1 MSEMDDAIV
10 TEFLVESRENLDQ
23 FERGLIELESNPAA
37 RGTLDTVF
45 RAIHSIKGAT
55 GFLGLSKL
63 GAISHAGETL
73 LGRVRDGR
81 IAMDAE
87 IASALLALVDC
98 IRQMLVNIE
107 RTGAEGDEDG
117 EALIA
122 RLAPLQAPED
132 ATGAPSLEGASGGLN
147 SSLLGSPLLSSCSQG
162 AGNIRVAVTELD
174 TLMNLVGELVTARN
188 ELLQHSVLH
197 QDPALLTSAQRLN
210 LITTQLQDGIMK
222 TRMQPIDT
230 VWSKF
235 PRAVRD
241 ASIQCG
247 KKVHLEMEG
256 RETELDKTLIE
267 AVRDPLMHLLRNAI
281 GHGIERPERRLAS
294 GKPAEGRL
302 VLRAFHAEGQVH
314 IEVSDDGAGIDV
326 AALKAKALERG
337 VIAADQAQ
345 AISEQDTLNLIFLP
359 GFSTAREVTNMSGRG
374 VGMDV
379 VKTNIEQIGGKVSVQ
394 SQLGAGTTIKVRIPL
409 TLTIMPVLQV
419 TARGDRYAIPQA
431 SVLELVRLEGA
442 GIPKAVQQMG
452 EAAVY
457 RLRGSLIPLV
467 SLDAELWPAG
477 QRARLNPGAMSV
489 ANIVVLQAEDR
500 TFGLLVDDINDTQE
514 IVVKPLGA
522 HLRSIS
528 LFAGATIMGDGRVA
542 LILDV
547 PGLAL
552 HSHVVSELR
561 GTGVAT
567 DEPVP
572 LDTTEE
578 TESLLMLVG
587 ADDARM
593 AVPLSDVM
601 RLEAFDRASLESV
614 GGETV
619 VQYFGDILR
628 LVAVGDL
635 LPERRQQR
643 RHPSS
648 PADSSPAVQTVI
660 YEKDGHRIGII
671 VDSIL
676 DAIELPRHLRPATRF
691 GVRASMVI
699 GGRVTEILDLDTI
712 CAPLV
717 AKRAERGAVIAQAVR
732 A

>member
-1 MSEMDDAIV
+1 MSEMDEAIV
-10 TEFLVESRENLDQ
+10 REFLVESRENLDQ
-23 FERGLIELESNPAA
+23 FESGLIELESNPAA

-63 GAISHAGETL
+63 GAIAHAGETL
-73 LGRVRDGR
+73 LGRVREGR
-81 IAMDAE
+81 IVMDAK

-98 IRQMLVNIE
+98 IRQILADIE
-107 RTGAEGDEDG
+107 RTGGEGDEDS

-122 RLAPLQAPED
+122 SLAPLLEREEV
-132 ATGAPSLEGASGGLN
+132 TGAPAPSVPFLQVPEGDAGGG
-147 SSLLGSPLLSSCSQG
+147 GSYSQG
-162 AGNIRVAVTELD
+162 ASSIRVAVTELD

-247 KKVHLEMEG
+247 KKVRLEMEG

-326 AALKAKALERG
+326 AALRAKALERG

-359 GFSTAREVTNMSGRG
+359 GLTTAREVTNMSGRG

-457 RLRGSLIPLV
+457 RLRGNLIPLI

-477 QRARLNPGAMSV
+477 RCARLNPATMPV

-572 LDTTEE
+572 LDTTDE

-635 LPERRQQR
+635 LPERRRQR
-643 RHPSS
+643 RPPSS
-648 PADSSPAVQTVI
+648 PVDSSPAVQTVI
-660 YEKDGHRIGII
+660 YEKDGHRVGLI

-676 DAIELPRHLRPATRF
+676 DAVELPRHLRPATRF
-691 GVRASMVI
+691 GVRASMII

-717 AKRAERGAVIAQAVR
+717 AKRAERGAGIAQAVR

>member
-1 MSEMDDAIV
+1 MSEMDEAIV
-10 TEFLVESRENLDQ
+10 REFLVESRDNLDQ
-23 FERGLIELESNPAA
+23 FERGLVELESNPAA

-87 IASALLALVDC
+87 IATALLALVDC

-107 RTGAEGDEDG
+107 RTGAEGDEAG
-117 EALIA
+117 ETLIA
-122 RLAPLQAPED
+122 RLVPLQEREEATSAPAAPFLDPPEGD
-132 ATGAPSLEGASGGLN
+132 AGGLKQGAS
-147 SSLLGSPLLSSCSQG
+147 
-162 AGNIRVAVTELD
+162 NIRVAVTELD

-210 LITTQLQDGIMK
+210 IITTQLQDGIMK
-222 TRMQPIDT
+222 TRMQPIDH
-230 VWSKF
+230 VWNKF

-241 ASIQCG
+241 AAIQCG
-247 KKVHLEMEG
+247 KKVRLDMEG

-267 AVRDPLMHLLRNAI
+267 AIRDPLMHLLRNAI
-281 GHGIERPERRLAS
+281 GHGIERPERRVAS

-326 AALKAKALERG
+326 AALRAKALERG
-337 VIAADQAQ
+337 VIAADRAQ
-345 AISEQDTLNLIFLP
+345 AISEQDTLDLIFLP
-359 GFSTAREVTNMSGRG
+359 GLSTAREVTSMSGRG

-379 VKTNIEQIGGKVSVQ
+379 VKTNIEQIGGKVSVH
-394 SQLGAGTTIKVRIPL
+394 SQLGTGTTIKIRIPL
-409 TLTIMPVLQV
+409 TLAIMPVLQV

-457 RLRGSLIPLV
+457 RLRGSLIPLI
-467 SLDAELWPAG
+467 SLDGELWPAG
-477 QRARLNPGAMSV
+477 RRARLNPAAMPV

-567 DEPVP
+567 DEPAP

-587 ADDARM
+587 DDDARM

-628 LVAVGDL
+628 LVAIGDL
-635 LPERRQQR
+635 LPERRRQR
-643 RHPSS
+643 RQPSS
-648 PADSSPAVQTVI
+648 AVETSPAVQTVI
-660 YEKDGHRIGII
+660 YEKGGHRVGLI
-671 VDSIL
+671 VNGIL

-699 GGRVTEILDLDTI
+699 GGRVTEILDLNTI

-717 AKRAERGAVIAQAVR
+717 AKRAESGAGMAQAVR

>member
-1 MSEMDDAIV
+1 MSEMDEAIV
-10 TEFLVESRENLDQ
+10 REFLVESRDNLDQ
-23 FERGLIELESNPAA
+23 FERGLVELESNPAA

-73 LGRVRDGR
+73 LGRMRDGR

-117 EALIA
+117 ETLIA
-122 RLAPLQAPED
+122 RLVPLQEPEE
-132 ATGAPSLEGASGGLN
+132 ATSAPSAPFLDPPEGDAGGLRQGAS
-147 SSLLGSPLLSSCSQG
+147 
-162 AGNIRVAVTELD
+162 NIRVAVTELD

-210 LITTQLQDGIMK
+210 IITTQLQDGIMK
-222 TRMQPIDT
+222 TRMQPIDH
-230 VWSKF
+230 VWNKF

-241 ASIQCG
+241 AAIQCG
-247 KKVHLEMEG
+247 KKVRLDMEG

-267 AVRDPLMHLLRNAI
+267 AIRDPLMHLLRNAI

-294 GKPAEGRL
+294 GKPPEGRL

-326 AALKAKALERG
+326 AALRAKALERG
-337 VIAADQAQ
+337 VVAADRAQ

-359 GFSTAREVTNMSGRG
+359 GLSTAREVTSMSGRG

-379 VKTNIEQIGGKVSVQ
+379 VKTNIEQIGGKVSVH

-409 TLTIMPVLQV
+409 TLAIMPVLQV

-457 RLRGSLIPLV
+457 RLRGSLIPLI

-477 QRARLNPGAMSV
+477 RRARLNPAAMSV

-561 GTGVAT
+561 GTGVAI
-567 DEPVP
+567 DEPAP

-587 ADDARM
+587 DDDARM

-628 LVAVGDL
+628 LVAIGDL
-635 LPERRQQR
+635 LPERRRQR
-643 RHPSS
+643 RQPSS
-648 PADSSPAVQTVI
+648 AVETSPAVQTVI
-660 YEKDGHRIGII
+660 YEKGGHRVGLI
-671 VDSIL
+671 VNSIL
-676 DAIELPRHLRPATRF
+676 DAIQLPRHLRPATRF

-717 AKRAERGAVIAQAVR
+717 AKRAESGASTAQAVR